1 MGDWNDGPSADRERR
16 TLLVVDDEE
25 SIRLMLED
33 ILGVR
38 YRVLTATDGLDALK
52 VLESGEDHIDL
63 VITDLRMPRMDGH
76 DLATTLLS
84 DYPHLGIFVI
94 TAHGTIDTAVEAL
107 QGGIHDYITKPL
119 PANFSEILRQVRA
132 FFPDARPADGA
143 GNDAAPASGAL
154 LFSAL
159 QPPPGMS
166 RLVDR
171 RRCNVVPRQTTAR
184 PAYSAT
190 RRDSQKEKVR
200 AVCPWDPWPNS
211 FRWILSTS

>member
-119 PANFSEILRQVRA
+119 PANFSEIYAKCERFFQMRDLRTEQEMMQRQLLELSYFPRSNPHLVCRA
-132 FFPDARPADGA
+132 SLIADDVMLFPANDRTA
-143 GNDAAPASGAL
+143 GV
-154 LFSAL
+154 F
-159 QPPPGMS
+159 
-166 RLVDR
+166 
-171 RRCNVVPRQTTAR
+171 
-184 PAYSAT
+184 AT